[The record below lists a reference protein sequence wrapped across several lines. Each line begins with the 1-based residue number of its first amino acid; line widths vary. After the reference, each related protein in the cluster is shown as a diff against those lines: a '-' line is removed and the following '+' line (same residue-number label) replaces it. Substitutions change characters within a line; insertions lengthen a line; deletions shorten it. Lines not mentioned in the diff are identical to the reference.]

1 MKPHEPADRDL
12 IAELLADLRDVFHV
26 FLHADFGI
34 QSRLKGRMAAAAKT
48 TTPAV
53 ISGTGQTG
61 FSVTTAADHTVP
73 PMTMKLANKAG
84 CKFLMG

>member
-1 MKPHEPADRDL
+1 
-12 IAELLADLRDVFHV
+12 
-26 FLHADFGI
+26 
-34 QSRLKGRMAAAAKT
+34 MAAAAKT